1 MKCPWIA
8 EAEPVTLKVTPMKIT
23 LFALGI
29 AYAAAFTHPLHA
41 QKGPPAHAG
50 QGMRAALQ
58 SGDEMASLEVFLT
71 LSDEEL
77 DKLLAAITRVRK
89 MSPEERREFT
99 RKIVNFRQLPENSRR
114 QVREQWG
121 WLEEADRNDWRLM
134 MQVKSE
140 AERSALQAELQ
151 ALPPEKRAQRKHE
164 LLQAW
169 RAQVS
174 SSAKP

>member
-1 MKCPWIA
+1 MK
-8 EAEPVTLKVTPMKIT
+8 TTFL
-23 LFALGI
+23 ALGI
-29 AYAAAFTHPLHA
+29 ACVATFASPVQA

-58 SGDEMASLEVFLT
+58 SGDELASLEVFLT
-71 LSDEEL
+71 LSDQEL
-77 DKLLAAITRVRK
+77 DTLLAAITRVRK
-89 MSPEERREFT
+89 MSPEERKEFT
-99 RKIVNFRQLPENSRR
+99 KRIVSFRQLPENSRR

-140 AERSALQAELQ
+140 AERSSIQAELQ
-151 ALPPEKRAQRKHE
+151 ALPTEKRALRKNA
-164 LLQAW
+164 LLKAW

-174 SSAKP
+174 SVAHP